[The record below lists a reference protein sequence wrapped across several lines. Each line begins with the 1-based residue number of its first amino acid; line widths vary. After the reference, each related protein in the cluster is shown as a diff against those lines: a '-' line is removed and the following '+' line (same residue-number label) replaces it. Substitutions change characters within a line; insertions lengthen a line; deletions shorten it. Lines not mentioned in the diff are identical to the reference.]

1 VEIKHNGSPERIVR
15 VMMQDYLQELENC
28 TLCEWR
34 CGINRLGGERGVC
47 RIGIPEVASAMLHP
61 APPKSYTIFL
71 AGCNFRCL
79 NCQNW
84 EIAHYPD
91 THEFVRGFVDPGSL
105 AEESLAAIR
114 SLKGRLIGADRIFF
128 SGGSPDP
135 SLPYVEEVVREARKR
150 DRRVKVNYD
159 TNGFMTEE
167 SLERVLRVSTS
178 ITYDI
183 KAYHDDVHRALTG
196 APVAPVLRN
205 AAEIARN
212 VPEKLWE
219 FRFLVIPGIT
229 VDEVA
234 PVAAFIADIND
245 AIPFNLLAFR
255 PNFILEHHPP
265 AIQFLMEE
273 AVREARA
280 AGLVNVRVHGYPG
293 VAGERPK
300 ERSSPVREGGG
311 ILARSIAASAGC
323 PADFRDCGTCR
334 LQQNCPIKKYKARR
348 SV

>member
-1 VEIKHNGSPERIVR
+1 MSAPIENTGS
-15 VMMQDYLQELENC
+15 MMPDYLRELENC

-34 CGINRLGGERGVC
+34 CGVNRLAGERGVC
-47 RIGIPEVASAMLHP
+47 RIGIPGVASAMLHP
-61 APPKSYTIFL
+61 APPQSYTSFL

-84 EIAHYPD
+84 EIAHQPD
-91 THEFVRGFVDPGSL
+91 THEPVRGFVDPGSM
-105 AEESLAAIR
+105 AEEALAALQ

-128 SGGSPDP
+128 SGGSPTP

-150 DRRVKVNYD
+150 DRGVKVNYD
-159 TNGFMTEE
+159 TNGFMTGE
-167 SLERVLRVSTS
+167 SLARVLAFSTS

-205 AAEIARN
+205 ATEIASN
-212 VPEKLWE
+212 APEKLWE

-234 PVAAFIADIND
+234 PVAAFIADMDD

-255 PNFILEHHPP
+255 PNFVLEHHPP
-265 AIQFLMEE
+265 AIQYLMEE

-280 AGLVNVRVHGYPG
+280 AGLVNVRVHGYQA
-293 VAGERPK
+293 VAGERPGG
-300 ERSSPVREGGG
+300 RSSPGRGGG
-311 ILARSIAASAGC
+311 GVLARSIAERAGC
-323 PADFRDCGTCR
+323 PAGLRDCGTCG
-334 LQQNCPIKKYKARR
+334 LQQECPIKRYRARR

>member
-1 VEIKHNGSPERIVR
+1 
-15 VMMQDYLQELENC
+15 MMIPDYLQELENC

-34 CGINRLGGERGVC
+34 CGVNRLWGERGVC
-47 RIGIPEVASAMLHP
+47 RIGIPEVASAMLHS
-61 APPKSYTIFL
+61 APPASYTIFL

-91 THEFVRGFVDPGSL
+91 TNEPVRGFVDPGRM
-105 AEESLAAIR
+105 AEEALAAIH

-150 DRRVKVNYD
+150 DEKVRVNYD
-159 TNGFMTEE
+159 TNGFATEE
-167 SLERVLRVSTS
+167 SLARVLAISTS

-205 AAEIARN
+205 AAEIARIA
-212 VPEKLWE
+212 PEKLWE
-219 FRFLVIPGIT
+219 FRLLVIPGIT

-234 PVAAFIADIND
+234 PVAAFIADID
-245 AIPFNLLAFR
+245 ETLPLNLLAFR

-265 AIQFLMEE
+265 AIQYLMEE

-280 AGLVNVRVHGYPG
+280 AGLVDVRVHGYPG
-293 VAGERPK
+293 VAGERPGK
-300 ERSSPVREGGG
+300 RSSPVREGGAA
-311 ILARSIAASAGC
+311 LARSIAEGAGC
-323 PADFRDCGTCR
+323 PAGFRDCGACG
-334 LQQNCPIKKYKARR
+334 LQQRCPIRRYRAKR

>member
-1 VEIKHNGSPERIVR
+1 MP
-15 VMMQDYLQELENC
+15 DYLQELENC

-34 CGINRLGGERGVC
+34 CGVTRLAGERGVC
-47 RIGIPEVASAMLHP
+47 RIGIPEVASVMLHP
-61 APPKSYTIFL
+61 APPESYTIFL

-84 EIAHYPD
+84 EIAQYPD
-91 THEFVRGFVDPGSL
+91 THEPVRGFVDPGSM
-105 AEESLAAIR
+105 AEEALAAIR
-114 SLKGRLIGADRIFF
+114 SMKGRLIGADRIFF
-128 SGGSPDP
+128 SGGSPTP

-167 SLERVLRVSTS
+167 SLARVLTFSTS

-205 AAEIARN
+205 AAEIASN
-212 VPEKLWE
+212 APEKLWE

-234 PVAAFIADIND
+234 PVAAFIADIDD
-245 AIPFNLLAFR
+245 AIPLNLLAFR

-265 AIQFLMEE
+265 AIQYLMEE
-273 AVREARA
+273 AMREARA
-280 AGLVNVRVHGYPG
+280 AGLVNVRVHGYQG
-293 VAGERPK
+293 VAGERPG
-300 ERSSPVREGGG
+300 ERSLPVREGGG
-311 ILARSIAASAGC
+311 VLARSIAERAGC
-323 PADFRDCGTCR
+323 PADFRNCGTCG
-334 LQQNCPIKKYKARR
+334 LQQSCPIKRYRARR

>member
-1 VEIKHNGSPERIVR
+1 MRL
-15 VMMQDYLQELENC
+15 DYLRELEHCN
-28 TLCEWR
+28 LCEWR
-34 CGINRLGGERGVC
+34 CGVNRLDGERGVC
-47 RIGIPEVASAMLHP
+47 GIGIPEVAAGMLHP
-61 APPKSYTIFL
+61 APPASYTIFL

-91 THEFVRGFVDPGSL
+91 THETVRGFVDPGSV
-105 AEESLAAIR
+105 AEEALAAIR
-114 SLKGRLIGADRIFF
+114 SLRGRLIGADRIFF

-135 SLPYVEEVVREARKR
+135 SLPFVEEVVREARRR
-150 DRRVKVNYD
+150 DSGVKVNYD
-159 TNGFMTEE
+159 TNGFATEA
-167 SLERVLRVSTS
+167 SLARVLAISTS

-212 VPEKLWE
+212 APEKLWE

-229 VDEVA
+229 VNEVA
-234 PVAAFIADIND
+234 PVAAFIADID
-245 AIPFNLLAFR
+245 DELPFNLLAFR
-255 PNFILEHHPP
+255 PNFVLERHPP
-265 AIQFLMEE
+265 AIQYLMEE

-280 AGLVNVRVHGYPG
+280 AGLVDVRVHGYPA

-300 ERSSPVREGGG
+300 ERASPVRERGGE
-311 ILARSIAASAGC
+311 LARSIAKRAGC
-323 PADFRDCGTCR
+323 PADFRDCGSCGLR
-334 LQQNCPIKKYKARR
+334 QSCPIKRYRARR

>member
-1 VEIKHNGSPERIVR
+1 
-15 VMMQDYLQELENC
+15 MMVPDYLRELENC

-34 CGINRLGGERGVC
+34 CGVNRLAGERGVC
-47 RIGIPEVASAMLHP
+47 RIGIPEVATAMLHP
-61 APPKSYTIFL
+61 APPQSYTIFL

-84 EIAHYPD
+84 EIACYPD
-91 THEFVRGFVDPGSL
+91 SHEPVRGYVDPGSM
-105 AEESLAAIR
+105 AEEALAAIR
-114 SLKGRLIGADRIFF
+114 SLRGRLIGADRIFF
-128 SGGSPDP
+128 SGGSPTP
-135 SLPYVEEVVREARKR
+135 SLPYVEAVVREARKR
-150 DRRVKVNYD
+150 NRRVKVNYD

-167 SLERVLRVSTS
+167 SLARVLTFSTS

-183 KAYHDDVHRALTG
+183 KAYHDEVHRVLTG

-205 AAEIARN
+205 AAEIAWN
-212 VPEKLWE
+212 APGKLWE

-234 PVAAFIADIND
+234 PVAAFIADIDNT
-245 AIPFNLLAFR
+245 IPLNLLAFR

-265 AIQFLMEE
+265 AIQYLMEE

-280 AGLVNVRVHGYPG
+280 AGLMNVRVHGYLG
-293 VAGERPK
+293 VAGERPGK
-300 ERSSPVREGGG
+300 RSSPVREGKGA
-311 ILARSIAASAGC
+311 LARSIAEHTGC
-323 PADFRDCGTCR
+323 PAGFRDCGACG
-334 LQQNCPIKKYKARR
+334 LQQNCPIRKYRASR

>member
-1 VEIKHNGSPERIVR
+1 MVP
-15 VMMQDYLQELENC
+15 DYLGELENC

-34 CGINRLGGERGVC
+34 CGVNRLARERGVC
-47 RIGIPEVASAMLHP
+47 RIGIPEIASAILHP
-61 APPKSYTIFL
+61 APPRSYTIFL

-91 THEFVRGFVDPGSL
+91 THEPVRGFVDPGNI
-105 AEESLAAIR
+105 AEEALVAIR
-114 SLKGRLIGADRIFF
+114 SLKGRMIGADRIFF
-128 SGGSPDP
+128 SGGSPTP

-150 DRRVKVNYD
+150 DRKVKVNYD

-167 SLERVLRVSTS
+167 SLARVLRFSTS

-205 AAEIARN
+205 ASKIARN
-212 VPEKLWE
+212 AREKLWE

-229 VDEVA
+229 ADEVGA
-234 PVAAFIADIND
+234 VAAFIADID
-245 AIPFNLLAFR
+245 DTIPFNLLAFR

-265 AIQFLMEE
+265 AIQYLMEQ
-273 AVREARA
+273 AVRDAWA

-300 ERSSPVREGGG
+300 ERPTSAREEGGVP
-311 ILARSIAASAGC
+311 AQRIAEYAGC
-323 PADFRDCGTCR
+323 PPGLRNCGSCG
-334 LQQNCPIKKYKARR
+334 LQQSCPIKQYRARR

>member
-1 VEIKHNGSPERIVR
+1 MVP
-15 VMMQDYLQELENC
+15 DYLRELENC

-34 CGINRLGGERGVC
+34 CSVNRLAGERGVC
-47 RIGIPEVASAMLHP
+47 SIGIPEVAAAMLHP
-61 APPKSYTIFL
+61 APPQSYTIFL

-84 EIAHYPD
+84 EIACYPD
-91 THEFVRGFVDPGSL
+91 SHEPVRGFVDPAIM
-105 AEESLAAIR
+105 AEEALAAIR
-114 SLKGRLIGADRIFF
+114 SLKGRMIGADRIFF
-128 SGGSPDP
+128 SGGSPTP
-135 SLPYVEEVVREARKR
+135 SLPFVEEVVKEARKR
-150 DRRVKVNYD
+150 DRSVKVNYD

-167 SLERVLRVSTS
+167 SLARVLAFSTS

-205 AAEIARN
+205 AAEIMTHAR
-212 VPEKLWE
+212 EKLWE
-219 FRFLVIPGIT
+219 IRFLVVPGIT

-234 PVAAFIADIND
+234 PVAAFIADID
-245 AIPFNLLAFR
+245 HTIPFNLLAFR

-265 AIQFLMEE
+265 AIQYLMEE
-273 AVREARA
+273 AVREARK

-293 VAGERPK
+293 VAGERPG
-300 ERSSPVREGGG
+300 EHQSPGAEGGAA
-311 ILARSIAASAGC
+311 LARRIAEGAGC
-323 PADFRDCGTCR
+323 PAGVRDCGSCG
-334 LQQNCPIKKYKARR
+334 LQQDCPIKTYRARR